1 MKEEDILIE
10 IKRIATLLQEN
21 KQFMTRKELAK
32 SLHSFGIEK
41 DSIDL
46 NNLIIKA
53 NEYYKTNNN
62 IFKVFYNNEFSRS
75 LLDEVKLPVILNDES
90 NVAAVKFFLKNN
102 ENITKNILP
111 LLNNIDLPEDFKNK
125 AGGLISK
132 LTGTSGIKKK
142 NEEAEILMKNYNS
155 LVDKYEFGADEIKNS
170 FKDFVLLREKIE
182 SIYNENIILLRDIFG
197 DRIKSV
203 DSELFDFDS
212 VEFLNTR
219 EMYDKVN
226 LQFEDFQKKGSL
238 LLNEISSNFKVTT
251 QETIN
256 EVSKF
261 KTNAKKEA
269 VINAAINVSTNLI
282 SHYTDV
288 KQKKIILE
296 KELNNLKDIVYEDV
310 STIKGDLARLT
321 LVFKKMNEYHIPKAE
336 AFYSFCDSIFMKE
349 FKSLQDLIYGGSE
362 LKILK
367 NRRDEILKEC
377 STIRLKIFD
386 LESNITIDESN
397 IESYKNSI
405 QILEPNFKN
414 SISLKPIKP
423 NFIFNLIT
431 FGVLNKKYSK
441 KLYYW
446 DQEYGFSVN
455 RFEGLIKKL
464 NLTEIDVDNY
474 KIDLIEI
481 KKYNIKLQEE
491 LREINSAIFSS
502 INVNIDVRKKV
513 AENLKS
519 IIQLLR
525 LAKEILE
532 SKIDEKY
539 LKVFKINKLSDV
551 QIPAN
556 VNDNLLLFTQEF
568 ISKVNLDVDF
578 TSSIINPKLKTHE
591 DEYEHNLFL
600 QTINQKHNLI
610 LKQTLNLYNEWNS
623 LDDSNKNSEFLRKEY
638 DKQLE
643 ALKNKMK
650 KDIEELDHSSEELRT
665 AITKLNL
672 SNNEN
677 ETKEN
682 LINLLNKSGIDFSD
696 ADFSDFLVGK
706 KDIVL

>member
-10 IKRIATLLQEN
+10 IKRIATLLQEDN
-21 KQFMTRKELAK
+21 QLMTRKQLAK

-41 DSIDL
+41 DSLDL

-53 NEYYKTNNN
+53 NEYYKTNDN
-62 IFKVFYNNEFSRS
+62 IFKVFYSNDFSRS
-75 LLDEVKLPVILNDES
+75 LLDEIKLPVILNNES
-90 NVAAVKFFLKNN
+90 NIVAVNFFLKNI
-102 ENITKNILP
+102 ENVKINILP
-111 LLNNIDLPEDFKNK
+111 LLYNINLPADFKNK

-132 LTGTSGIKKK
+132 LTGTDGIKKK
-142 NEEAEILMKNYNS
+142 NEEAITLMKNYNS
-155 LVDKYEFGADEIKNS
+155 LVDEYESGADEIKKS
-170 FKDFVLLREKIE
+170 FKDFVILRDKIE
-182 SIYNENIILLRDIFG
+182 SIYNENIILLMDIFG

-203 DSELFDFDS
+203 DAELFDFDS

-226 LQFEDFQKKGSL
+226 LQFEDFQKRGSL
-238 LLNEISSNFKVTT
+238 LLNEITSNFRDTAQK
-251 QETIN
+251 TIN
-256 EVSKF
+256 EVHK
-261 KTNAKKEA
+261 AKRKEVA
-269 VINAAINVSTNLI
+269 VINAGTNLI

-288 KQKKIILE
+288 KQKNIILE
-296 KELNNLKDIVYEDV
+296 KELNNLKNIVHEDV
-310 STIKGDLARLT
+310 STIQGDSARLM
-321 LVFKKMNEYHIPKAE
+321 VIFKKMNEHHIPKAE
-336 AFYSFCDSIFMKE
+336 AFYSFCDSVFTKE
-349 FKSLQDLIYGGSE
+349 FKSLQDLIYDGNE

-377 STIRLKIFD
+377 SDIRLKIID
-386 LESNITIDESN
+386 IEGNITIHEND

-414 SISLKPIKP
+414 SISLKPLKP
-423 NFIFNLIT
+423 NFVLNLIT
-431 FGVLNKKYSK
+431 FGILNKKYSK

-446 DQEYGFSVN
+446 DQEHGFSVN
-455 RFEGLIKKL
+455 RFEGLIKKIS
-464 NLTEIDVDNY
+464 LTEIDLENY

-502 INVNIDVRKKV
+502 INVNIDVRKKA

-525 LAKEILE
+525 LAKQILE

-539 LKVFKINKLSDV
+539 TKVIKINKLSDI

-556 VNDNLLLFTQEF
+556 VNDNLLLFTQDF
-568 ISKVNLDVDF
+568 ISEVNLKSNF
-578 TSSIINPKLKTHE
+578 TSSTIKTIYKPKLKTKEAKDQHK
-591 DEYEHNLFL
+591 LFL
-600 QTINQKHNLI
+600 ETMNKKQNLI
-610 LKQTLNLYNEWNS
+610 LKQTLSLYNEWNS
-623 LDDSNKNSEFLRKEY
+623 LEESNKNSEFLRKEY

-643 ALKNKMK
+643 DLKNKMK
-650 KDIEELDHSSEELRT
+650 NDIEELDHSSNELRI

-677 ETKEN
+677 EIKEN
-682 LINLLNKSGIDFSD
+682 LINLLNENGINFSD
-696 ADFSDFLVGK
+696 EDFSDFLMGK